1 MKELPMSTPPPQ
13 LTLTGN
19 VHPSKVLFATAG
31 DVAIHPGVGRTS
43 FIDAT
48 VFDGASWRA
57 LDLGGFGFRK
67 GDRGFNHSA
76 EIGALMRQIGQ
87 AVSGQR
93 GATIHYEIPA
103 GGTRRKYVYRG
114 ISLASVLQGH
124 RNFF

>member
-1 MKELPMSTPPPQ
+1 MSTPPSQ

-19 VHPSKVLFATAG
+19 VHPSKVALALVG
-31 DVAIHPGVGRTS
+31 DVAVHPGASRTS

-67 GDRGFNHSA
+67 GDRGFEHSA
-76 EIGALMRQIGQ
+76 EIGSLMRRIAQ
-87 AVSGQR
+87 AIAGRR
-93 GATIHYEIPA
+93 GATVHYEIPA
-103 GGTRRKYVYRG
+103 GGTRRKYVFRG
-114 ISLASVLQGH
+114 VSFASLLQGP